1 MIVVQRHSC
10 QRCHSP
16 CPSICLTLS
25 VVSIAAKSVERIT
38 YDSWVLKNSQ
48 ERKKS
53 RPSGFG
59 HHPLLFLCVFFFG
72 FLCHFSVQRGGE
84 FLFPMECPSQH
95 WTTGWWQGDNDG
107 DDCSNIGPGKEEEE
121 SIWNEAAPL
130 SIKDSKKTAS
140 QPSTSTCFFQNVI
153 FLTLLHQKTGQ
164 LPSKLSILLSV
175 PTSSGKDSKAQL
187 DFNIKSEQNWK
198 STGRKLLG
206 NCSLSMLSE
215 ATSAWLPVWWLT

>member
-59 HHPLLFLCVFFFG
+59 DHPLLFLCVFFFG
-72 FLCHFSVQRGGE
+72 FLCHFSVQRAEGSFFFQWNAQVSTE
-84 FLFPMECPSQH
+84 RR
-95 WTTGWWQGDNDG
+95 
-107 DDCSNIGPGKEEEE
+107 DDDKETMTVMTVPILDLAKRRRNQ
-121 SIWNEAAPL
+121 SGMKLLYCQLKTPT
-130 SIKDSKKTAS
+130 KTAGILPAS
-140 QPSTSTCFFQNVI
+140 FQ
-153 FLTLLHQKTGQ
+153 
-164 LPSKLSILLSV
+164 
-175 PTSSGKDSKAQL
+175 TSSSLTATKDRPDNSFKY
-187 DFNIKSEQNWK
+187 F
-198 STGRKLLG
+198 
-206 NCSLSMLSE
+206 
-215 ATSAWLPVWWLT
+215 